1 MNFIKNMLPNLR
13 YQVCKTLIWL
23 GIYKKSPQNPWR
35 CTECGSSDVQELSW
49 VDRNTGKFKSIGS
62 NEEKDRWCEYCEA
75 HTLQVTESELMEDI
89 NYWWKQLDVDK
100 TEIVT
105 NIDSDSYS
113 SHKNPEKAHE
123 KGIDRYWNNLST
135 EQKISIWKDNTYDN
149 RSE

>member
-1 MNFIKNMLPNLR
+1 MNFIKNMLTHLR

-35 CTECGSSDVQELSW
+35 CAECGSSDVQELSW

-89 NYWWKQLDVDK
+89 NYWWKQLDGDT

-135 EQKISIWKDNTYDN
+135 EQKISIWKYNTYDN